1 MNKGPS
7 AIIIYSEDLEK
18 GIWFAEEI
26 LQRQE
31 GIWHHSSIPSS
42 LPLSILFL
50 LPSLLTS
57 VYPLPPSLSPYLCL
71 SSSSFPS
78 SLPLSILFLLPSLPT
93 SVYPLPLPLSVYV
106 PFSLFTLPLPMWW
119 ICTVWSKFVV
129 VLCVVSS
136 LCVCLC
142 VWCLFVVCVYSTN
155 EGLVI
160 NVCGLLAYHS
170 QHGLSDDRSWFDR
183 VCVCVCLFTLD
194 CESAPSSTPP
204 SVYSN
209 T

>member
-31 GIWHHSSIPSS
+31 GIWHHSSI
-42 LPLSILFL
+42 
-50 LPSLLTS
+50 
-57 VYPLPPSLSPYLCL
+57 
-71 SSSSFPS
+71 PS